1 MEQKRKPVYLGLD
14 LNDRYAMISYYQL
27 NMNEP
32 ETVSTIAGGDAYQI
46 PALLAK
52 RKGTGQWYYG
62 DDAKKMAKTSEV
74 VCIDSLLRRAV
85 SGDTV
90 HIEEESYDACDL
102 LALFLKKVMDLPKKL
117 GAVPVFD
124 RLILSVERISKES
137 MEMFWKIAPKLGL
150 SAEQF
155 MIIDHKESFYHF
167 ALSQPEALWI
177 HDVYLF
183 ENDGRNLFYYGLKRN
198 TRTKPQMI
206 SIKEGIKNPMEYL
219 GAGPAEIDHEFLAI
233 LQRAFDNQIVTTAY
247 LVGEGF
253 EGGWMK
259 DSLTF
264 LCKNRRVFMGN
275 NLYSKGACYAGAN
288 RDNAE
293 HWKFIYM
300 GEHEMKFNLSLKVR
314 NRGNLAF
321 YTLISAGKNWFET
334 SGECEVILSGS
345 PEIEFWKQ
353 LPNSRDAV
361 IESLELTDLPNR
373 PDRTTRLHITA
384 MPLSDEKIEVVIKD
398 MGFGEIYRSTD
409 KTWKYTMTM

>member
-1 MEQKRKPVYLGLD
+1 MKQNRASVYLGID

-27 NMNEP
+27 HMDEP

-46 PALLAK
+46 PTLLAK
-52 RKGTGQWYYG
+52 RKGLGQWYYG

-74 VCIDSLLRRAV
+74 VCVDTLLRRAV
-85 SGDTV
+85 SGEIV
-90 HIEEESYDACDL
+90 RMEEESYEAREL
-102 LALFLKKVMDLPKKL
+102 LTLFLKRVMELPRKL
-117 GAVPVFD
+117 GTVRVYD
-124 RLILSVERISKES
+124 RVVLSIERLSKES
-137 MEMFWKIAPKLGL
+137 MEMFWEIIPKLGL
-150 SAEQF
+150 SQEQF
-155 MIIDHKESFYHF
+155 IVIDHKESFYHF

-183 ENDGRNLFYYGLKRN
+183 ENDGKHLFYYGLKRN

-206 SIKEGIKNPMEYL
+206 SIRESIKNPVE
-219 GAGPAEIDHEFLAI
+219 EKDDHEFLAI
-233 LQRAFDNQIVTTAY
+233 LQKAFENQIVTTAY

-259 DSLTF
+259 DSLAF
-264 LCKNRRVFMGN
+264 LCKNRRVFLGN
-275 NLYSKGACYAGAN
+275 NLYSKGACYAGYN
-288 RDNAE
+288 REHAE
-293 HWKFIYM
+293 KWKFIYM

-314 NRGNLAF
+314 DRGNLAF
-321 YTLISAGKNWFET
+321 YTLTSAGKNWFET
-334 SGECEVILSGS
+334 KGECEVILSGT

-373 PDRTTRLHITA
+373 PDRTTRLRITA
-384 MPLSDEKIEVVIKD
+384 TPVSDEKIEVLIQD